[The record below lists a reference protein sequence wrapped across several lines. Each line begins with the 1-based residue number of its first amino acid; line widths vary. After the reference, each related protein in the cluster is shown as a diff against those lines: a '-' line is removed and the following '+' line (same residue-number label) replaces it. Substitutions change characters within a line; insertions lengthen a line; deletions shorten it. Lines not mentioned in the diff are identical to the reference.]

1 MRATSASEVRDP
13 KPVKEKEEA
22 LRERIK
28 CG

>member
-1 MRATSASEVRDP
+1 VQPAPLRCGTRSQ
-13 KPVKEKEEA
+13 VKEKEEA